1 MISGDLV
8 VIKGI
13 TKDSAKDIYN
23 WVNKEELREFTGTIY
38 PVSEYEHDEWIKNQ
52 FSYNNRKLFLICDK
66 SNDKNIGTIGIKNID
81 WINRNAEIFISI
93 GDYPQNG
100 SGYGA
105 EAVKLIISFCF
116 NHINLHKVYLHVFE
130 SNLRAIN
137 CYKKIGMVQEGIL
150 IDHHY
155 NNGKYENVLIMS
167 LLNSNGI

>member
-1 MISGDLV
+1 MYGFFDI
-8 VIKGI
+8 
-13 TKDSAKDIYN
+13 AKLDRYS
-23 WVNKEELREFTGTIY
+23 LRHCRR
-38 PVSEYEHDEWIKNQ
+38 EYL
-52 FSYNNRKLFLICDK
+52 S
-66 SNDKNIGTIGIKNID
+66 S
-81 WINRNAEIFISI
+81 
-93 GDYPQNG
+93 
-100 SGYGA
+100 
-105 EAVKLIISFCF
+105 LIISFCF